1 MHRVVGFGNHSFE
14 GAAETASWPISIVM
28 AAAQPI
34 WAPLGELLVERG
46 LLSQRQL
53 DLALQEQK
61 RTGRRL
67 GEVLVAFGF
76 VSHEALSNTL
86 LEQVGLAVPEPVVE
100 VEPAPPLLVAT
111 EPTPA
116 APMIVRLD
124 ADRGEGAAER
134 KAAELEAQLLEFERR
149 SIEIQA
155 TIAEMRQLVA
165 ELRFRAK
172 VAV

>member
-1 MHRVVGFGNHSFE
+1 
-14 GAAETASWPISIVM
+14 M

-53 DLALQEQK
+53 ELALQEQH

-76 VSHEALSNTL
+76 VSHDALTNTL
-86 LEQVGLAVPEPVVE
+86 LEQVGLAVPAPVVLE
-100 VEPAPPLLVAT
+100 TPPVVVAAEPSA
-111 EPTPA
+111 A

-124 ADRGEGAAER
+124 ADRDDPSAAER
-134 KAAELEAQLLEFERR
+134 KAAELEARLIDFERR
-149 SIEIQA
+149 SVEIQA
-155 TIAEMRQLVA
+155 AIAEMRQLVA
-165 ELRFRAK
+165 ELRFRAR

>member
-1 MHRVVGFGNHSFE
+1 
-14 GAAETASWPISIVM
+14 M

-53 DLALQEQK
+53 ELALQEQN

-67 GEVLVAFGF
+67 GEVLVSFGF
-76 VSHEALSNTL
+76 VSHDALTNTL
-86 LEQVGLAVPEPVVE
+86 LEQVGLAVTEPVA
-100 VEPAPPLLVAT
+100 VEPLLPPVVAA
-111 EPTPA
+111 EPSLA

-124 ADRGEGAAER
+124 ADRNDPGAAER
-134 KAAELEAQLLEFERR
+134 KAVELEERLIDFERR
-149 SIEIQA
+149 SVEIQA
-155 TIAEMRQLVA
+155 AIAEMRQLVA

-172 VAV
+172 VVV

>member
-1 MHRVVGFGNHSFE
+1 
-14 GAAETASWPISIVM
+14 M

-53 DLALQEQK
+53 ELALQEQN

-76 VSHEALSNTL
+76 VSHDALTNTL
-86 LEQVGLAVPEPVVE
+86 LEQVGLAVTEPVA
-100 VEPAPPLLVAT
+100 VEPLPPVVAA
-111 EPTPA
+111 EPSLA

-124 ADRGEGAAER
+124 ADRNDPGAAER
-134 KAAELEAQLLEFERR
+134 KAVELEERLIDFERR
-149 SIEIQA
+149 SVEIQA
-155 TIAEMRQLVA
+155 AIAEMRQLVA

-172 VAV
+172 IVV

>member
-1 MHRVVGFGNHSFE
+1 
-14 GAAETASWPISIVM
+14 M
-28 AAAQPI
+28 AAAQPL
-34 WAPLGELLVERG
+34 WAPLGELLVQRG

-53 DLALQEQK
+53 DLALQEHN

-76 VSHEALSNTL
+76 VSHEALANTL
-86 LEQVGLAVPEPVVE
+86 LEQVGLAVPDPVVQFE
-100 VEPAPPLLVAT
+100 TAPVVVAAEPST
-111 EPTPA
+111 A

-124 ADRGEGAAER
+124 VDRDDPRGAEH
-134 KAAELEAQLLEFERR
+134 KAAELEARLIDFERR
-149 SIEIQA
+149 SVEIQTA
-155 TIAEMRQLVA
+155 IAEMRQIVA